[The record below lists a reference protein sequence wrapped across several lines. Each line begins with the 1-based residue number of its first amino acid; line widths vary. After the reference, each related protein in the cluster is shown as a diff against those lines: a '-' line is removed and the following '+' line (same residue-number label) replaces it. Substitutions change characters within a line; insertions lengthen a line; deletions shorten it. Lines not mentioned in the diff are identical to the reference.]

1 MTNGSP
7 QKRNKS
13 NENVQKTR
21 PLILKVEE
29 MYFSFKKKGKMC
41 KDSANGLLAYKM

>member
-29 MYFSFKKKGKMC
+29 MYFSLKKKKEKCVGVVLMVF
-41 KDSANGLLAYKM
+41 